1 MGGFGSGPWEDY
13 TRINIE
19 DCLYFDLTMLKGR
32 VDKIE
37 PDQHHMS
44 SILFKSGRKIFLEF
58 KYLEDDKPII
68 ELTVGEVITT
78 LELTSI
84 VQPFGG
90 VRWWLKCPV
99 TSKRCRKVF
108 LLPRGA
114 LFASRAALGLKYRSQ
129 RLSKERRLQQQWQLI
144 HIELGGNGGHDEM
157 FPDKPKYMH
166 WNRYSKMYLKC
177 DQLKELSTDFLKEK
191 MNRLIGLGID

>member
-1 MGGFGSGPWEDY
+1 MGGFGSGPWANY
-13 TRINIE
+13 TRVDIE

-44 SILFKSGRKIFLEF
+44 SILFKSGRTIFLEF
-58 KYLEDDKPII
+58 KYPEDGKPVI

-84 VQPFGG
+84 AQPFGG

-108 LLPRGA
+108 LPPRGV
-114 LFASRAALGLKYRSQ
+114 LFASRAAHGLNYRSQ
-129 RLSKERRLQQQWQLI
+129 RLSKERRLQQQWQLM
-144 HIELGGNGGHDEM
+144 HIKLGGTGAYGEV

-177 DQLKELSTDFLKEK
+177 DQLKEVSTGLLSENMKRFF
-191 MNRLIGLGID
+191 GL